1 VPADATRGFHCNA
14 ARGPLA
20 GQGFYIA
27 SRAAQWQQLL
37 TGGYWSAPSADQ
49 AGAVECRSDRG
60 RHGAI
65 AGDWYATD
73 GVGGPWGPAAS
84 TEIGWDVS
92 PHADP
97 YIFYSGNYLNFL
109 RSPGQ
114 LVARPIAELMTSDL
128 AAALDATDD
137 LEVALLL
144 AGDNAAYVAQAPA
157 ASALVA
163 EVLRRLANDAAGGDA
178 PLAGTLNEAAAWLS
192 GGPVQLGD
200 DPRADAAARD
210 PGNPARYR
218 SPITHA
224 CRPAALAVLT
234 AGVATDPGLVQG
246 REKRAHQP

>member
-1 VPADATRGFHCNA
+1 MKSSPTRLTGMALALAGGLAAASAVQADPDEAWLARASLPPGTRTLLALILDRPAATAATIQARVPYDPTHNYAAGVPAGTECDTRRIYWRRGSGPAPDCATQAGLEAVPADATRGFHCNA

-97 YIFYSGNYLNFL
+97 TRHTNSSKSSPF
-109 RSPGQ
+109 RS
-114 LVARPIAELMTSDL
+114 
-128 AAALDATDD
+128 
-137 LEVALLL
+137 
-144 AGDNAAYVAQAPA
+144 
-157 ASALVA
+157 
-163 EVLRRLANDAAGGDA
+163 
-178 PLAGTLNEAAAWLS
+178 WL
-192 GGPVQLGD
+192 
-200 DPRADAAARD
+200 
-210 PGNPARYR
+210 
-218 SPITHA
+218 
-224 CRPAALAVLT
+224 
-234 AGVATDPGLVQG
+234 
-246 REKRAHQP
+246 